1 MRIVLI
7 DPVLSGEEW
16 KSDRTKERPEIRLNG
31 QDRFNDD
38 HQSALSVKR
47 PTPI

>member
-1 MRIVLI
+1 MEGGKLAVKL
-7 DPVLSGEEW
+7 
-16 KSDRTKERPEIRLNG
+16 DRTKERRKIRLNG
-31 QDRFNDD
+31 QDLFNDD